1 MSEGDSL
8 REKLDRLRR
17 ERLEVEA
24 KVREARE
31 EERQRLDDK
40 AQCQRQLSLFRRQM
54 LVHTIEGL
62 KKSLEDQSAK
72 LQATYSRQQREPSSD
87 EGNLCRTHSASSP
100 NSNRFRQSKQ
110 DPAE

>member
-1 MSEGDSL
+1 M
-8 REKLDRLRR
+8 
-17 ERLEVEA
+17 EA

-72 LQATYSRQQREPSSD
+72 LQATYSRQEREPSLD
-87 EGNLCRTHSASSP
+87 EENLCRTHSSS
-100 NSNRFRQSKQ
+100 NSNSNKFHQSKQ
-110 DPAE
+110 DLAE